1 MIIIIDRQR
10 LIYIYFRWCPE
21 FIFGALH
28 AVNVNCIKLMN
39 KTLLKIQIKMRGP
52 LDRIT
57 NDDDYLWIQVA
68 EKGDVDL
75 LKCLFSY
82 GLDKDTTDQFGHSIL
97 WCVVFSGNIEAVHY
111 LLELGVAIPTYPP
124 EEREVQCEQ
133 CKENKLIINV
143 DRNSGKDPCM
153 MAICENKLEI
163 IKLLNEY
170 GSKSCKSFDALIL
183 AVRHGSVDV
192 VSYLL
197 NKYPKPLNIEYNIKG
212 FCKGML
218 TLLTQPSY
226 KFRVQTRKLLLDH
239 GADPAKQMCAATS
252 VNAIMTAIHYQQL
265 EVIAQY
271 IRSGIDINLASWD
284 SKHGR
289 VSPFKASVLR
299 NLYFVSKMLLIS
311 GCSRGVFSKPTLKPK
326 PKLEKVMKEWNVYDN
341 NVIPLKLRCRCVIL
355 YHLSPRADLKI
366 GNLPLPGC
374 LIKFLSIPELDSF
387 QSKQNRL

>member
-1 MIIIIDRQR
+1 
-10 LIYIYFRWCPE
+10 
-21 FIFGALH
+21 
-28 AVNVNCIKLMN
+28 
-39 KTLLKIQIKMRGP
+39 MRGP

-57 NDDDYLWIQVA
+57 NDDDYLWTQVA

-82 GLDKDTTDQFGHSIL
+82 GLDKDTTDKCGHSIL

-111 LLELGVAIPTYPP
+111 LLKLGVAIPTYPP
-124 EEREVQCEQ
+124 EERQVQCEQ
-133 CKENKLIINV
+133 CKENKLIIDV

-163 IKLLNEY
+163 IKLLDEY

-197 NKYPKPLNIEYNIKG
+197 NKYPQPLNIEYNIKG
-212 FCKGML
+212 SSKGML

-252 VNAIMTAIHYQQL
+252 PNAIMTAIHYQQL

-271 IRSGIDINLASWD
+271 IRSGIDINLTSWD

-289 VSPFKASVLR
+289 ISPFKASVLR
-299 NLYFVSKMLLIS
+299 NLHFVSKMLLIS
-311 GCSRGVFSKPTLKPK
+311 GCSRGVFSKLTLKPK
-326 PKLEKVMKEWNVYDN
+326 PKLEKLMKEWNVSDN
-341 NVIPLKLRCRCVIL
+341 NVVPLKLRCRCVIL
-355 YHLSPRADLKI
+355 YQLSPQADLKI
-366 GNLPLPGC
+366 GKLPLPGC
-374 LIKFLSIPELDSF
+374 LIKFLGIPELDSF